1 MTLTVCATADLHGW
15 LPPVSPCDLLVIAG
29 DICPPHHQREWLDTN
44 FRTWLAAIPA
54 RHVVATWGN
63 NDDVGERG
71 DAPEL
76 PCTFLAD
83 EMVTVSGVTIYGT
96 RWNTGISYLAWASQ
110 EEDDLLDGLAGR
122 LPAELGILLSH
133 VPPFGVL
140 DADRRGNTH
149 GSRTLLAEIERTR
162 PRVTICGHVHA
173 ARGRYTFPWGGHVY
187 NVAAV
192 DEFRQPHRDAVVRIA
207 DSDR

>member
-1 MTLTVCATADLHGW
+1 MTLTVYTTADLHGW

-29 DICPPHHQREWLDTN
+29 DICPPHNQR
-44 FRTWLAAIPA
+44 
-54 RHVVATWGN
+54 
-63 NDDVGERG
+63 
-71 DAPEL
+71 
-76 PCTFLAD
+76 
-83 EMVTVSGVTIYGT
+83 
-96 RWNTGISYLAWASQ
+96 
-110 EEDDLLDGLAGR
+110 
-122 LPAELGILLSH
+122 
-133 VPPFGVL
+133 
-140 DADRRGNTH
+140 ADRRGTTH

-192 DEFRQPHRDAVVRIA
+192 DEFRQPHSDAVMRIA